1 MHEAALATMP
11 ARRGRPRGGVRWTG
25 DRLEAVRID
34 YEDDTQKTN
43 DVATK
48 HGLDRPGLLRLTR
61 RNKWKR
67 RMSPLGI
74 AAITKAARAR

>member
-1 MHEAALATMP
+1 MQEAALTTMP
-11 ARRGRPRGGVRWTG
+11 PRRGRPPGGVRWTG
-25 DRLEAVRID
+25 NRLEAVRVD

-43 DVATK
+43 DVAAK
-48 HGLDRPGLLRLTR
+48 HGLDRPGLLRLAR

-67 RMSPLGI
+67 RMSWRGI